1 MNWMG
6 IVYFFGLFPMS
17 MIGLC
22 MAVSAM
28 EKHERGEHHV

>member
-28 EKHERGEHHV
+28 EKREGGERHV